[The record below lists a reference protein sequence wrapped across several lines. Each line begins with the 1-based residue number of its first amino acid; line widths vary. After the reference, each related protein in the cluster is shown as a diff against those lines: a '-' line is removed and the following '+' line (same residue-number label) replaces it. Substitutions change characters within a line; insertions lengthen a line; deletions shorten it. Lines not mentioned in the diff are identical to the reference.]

1 MENIANIQV
10 IQNIVYIISSVM
22 FILGIKMLGKE
33 ATAVKGNY
41 LSALAMFSAVGITCL
56 SLDIDIK
63 IILAGVLLGGLIG
76 SLIAIKVKMTAI
88 PEMVALFN
96 GFGGLATFL
105 IAWSQFNEP
114 SNSMFQ
120 HILIMLTIYI
130 GGITFSGSLIAYG
143 KLSEKLKLGK
153 GSMITNI
160 FISFFYLSMPALIY
174 VGAEPYLSG
183 FIPQIPSYF
192 AIFLVLT
199 LVAGIGFVMPI
210 GGGDMPVVISL
221 LNSLSG
227 IAAAFA
233 GLLLLNNV
241 LIVAGSLVGA
251 SGLILTIIMA
261 KAMNRTITNI
271 LFVGY
276 ASASQANS
284 SEEQGEVKPITPDD
298 AYLILENASSVLVV
312 PGYGMAVAQAQH
324 VVREMGELLE
334 ENGTEVKYGI
344 HPVAGRMP
352 GHMNVLLAEANV
364 SYDLLAEPDDVNP
377 SMDTIDVAI
386 VIGANDVVNPSAT
399 EEEGSPIYGMP
410 IIEVHNAKTV
420 FVLKRSMSS
429 GFAGVQNPLF
439 FKENTRMLF
448 GDAKA
453 LFHDVIVTLGM
464 FSLFSLEINL
474 SIIAAVL
481 TIVGYSMNDTVV
493 IFDRVRENLR
503 KYSDIK
509 IYELTNISINET
521 LSRTLLTSITTLLA
535 LLAIYFFGGEILR
548 GFSFAMILGVIFGT
562 YSSIYIANTV
572 LVRLNVTQKTV
583 LREENKD

>member
-1 MENIANIQV
+1 MNMLIDIT
-10 IQNIVYIISSVM
+10 IFQNLVYIVSSVL

-33 ATAVKGNY
+33 STAVRGNILSSVAM
-41 LSALAMFSAVGITCL
+41 LSAVSVTLIDVDIGITIII
-56 SLDIDIK
+56 SA
-63 IILAGVLLGGLIG
+63 IILGALIG
-76 SLIAIKVKMTAI
+76 SVIALKVKMTAI

-96 GFGGLATFL
+96 GFGGMASFL
-105 IAWSQFNEP
+105 IAWSQFTDTQPALLQNL
-114 SNSMFQ
+114 
-120 HILIMLTIYI
+120 LIMITIYI
-130 GGITFSGSLIAYG
+130 GGITFSGSIVAYG
-143 KLSEKLKLGK
+143 KLSEKINLEK
-153 GSMITNI
+153 GSLVTNI
-160 FISFFYLSMPALIY
+160 LVTFFYLSIPALLIMMF
-174 VGAEPYLSG
+174 APALSIDSN
-183 FIPQIPSYF
+183 FIF
-192 AIFLVLT
+192 FGFLVLT
-199 LVAGIGFVMPI
+199 VLAGLGFVMPI

-261 KAMNRTITNI
+261 KAMNRTIGNI

-276 ASASQANS
+276 ASASS
-284 SEEQGEVKPITPDD
+284 SKSEGEQGEVKPITAED

-324 VVREMGELLE
+324 VVRELGELLE

-352 GHMNVLLAEANV
+352 GHMKVLLAEANV
-364 SYDLLAEPDDVNP
+364 SYDLLVEPDDVNP
-377 SMDTIDVAI
+377 TMDTFDVAV

-399 EEEGSPIYGMP
+399 EEPGSPIYGMP

-448 GDAKA
+448 GDAK
-453 LFHDVIVTLGM
+453 
-464 FSLFSLEINL
+464 E
-474 SIIAAVL
+474 SI
-481 TIVGYSMNDTVV
+481 GTVV
-493 IFDRVRENLR
+493 SEF
-503 KYSDIK
+503 
-509 IYELTNISINET
+509 
-521 LSRTLLTSITTLLA
+521 
-535 LLAIYFFGGEILR
+535 
-548 GFSFAMILGVIFGT
+548 
-562 YSSIYIANTV
+562 
-572 LVRLNVTQKTV
+572 
-583 LREENKD
+583 KD

>member
-1 MENIANIQV
+1 MENLANIQV

-41 LSALAMFSAVGITCL
+41 LSALAMFSAVAVTCL
-56 SLDIDIK
+56 SLEIDIK
-63 IILAGVLLGGLIG
+63 IIFAGVLLGGLIG

-114 SNSMFQ
+114 GNSMFQ
-120 HILIMLTIYI
+120 HVLIMLTIYI

-153 GSMITNI
+153 GSIITNI

-174 VGAEPYLSG
+174 VIAEPSISD
-183 FIPQIPSYF
+183 FIPQFPSYF
-192 AIFLVLT
+192 SVFLVLT

-276 ASASQANS
+276 ASSSQTTS
-284 SEEQGEVKPITPDD
+284 SEEQGEVKPITSDD

-439 FKENTRMLF
+439 FRENTRMLF
-448 GDAKA
+448 GDAKESIGQ
-453 LFHDVIVTLGM
+453 IVAE
-464 FSLFSLEINL
+464 F
-474 SIIAAVL
+474 
-481 TIVGYSMNDTVV
+481 
-493 IFDRVRENLR
+493 
-503 KYSDIK
+503 
-509 IYELTNISINET
+509 
-521 LSRTLLTSITTLLA
+521 
-535 LLAIYFFGGEILR
+535 
-548 GFSFAMILGVIFGT
+548 
-562 YSSIYIANTV
+562 
-572 LVRLNVTQKTV
+572 
-583 LREENKD
+583 KD

>member
-1 MENIANIQV
+1 MNMLIDIT
-10 IQNIVYIISSVM
+10 IFQNLVYIVSSVL

-33 ATAVKGNY
+33 STAVRGNILSSVAM
-41 LSALAMFSAVGITCL
+41 LSAVSVTLIDVDIGITIII
-56 SLDIDIK
+56 SA
-63 IILAGVLLGGLIG
+63 IILGALIG
-76 SLIAIKVKMTAI
+76 SVIALKVKMTAI

-96 GFGGLATFL
+96 GFGGMASFL
-105 IAWSQFNEP
+105 IAWSQFTDTQPALLQNL
-114 SNSMFQ
+114 
-120 HILIMLTIYI
+120 LIMITIYI
-130 GGITFSGSLIAYG
+130 GGITFSGSIVAYG
-143 KLSEKLKLGK
+143 KLSEKINLEK
-153 GSMITNI
+153 GSLVTNI
-160 FISFFYLSMPALIY
+160 LVTFFYLSIPALLIMMF
-174 VGAEPYLSG
+174 APALSIDSN
-183 FIPQIPSYF
+183 FIF
-192 AIFLVLT
+192 FGFLVLT
-199 LVAGIGFVMPI
+199 VLAGLGFVMPI

-261 KAMNRTITNI
+261 KAMNRTIGNI

-276 ASASQANS
+276 ASASS
-284 SEEQGEVKPITPDD
+284 SKSEGEQGEVKPITAED

-324 VVREMGELLE
+324 VVRELGELLE

-364 SYDLLAEPDDVNP
+364 SYDLLVEPDDGNP
-377 SMDTIDVAI
+377 TMDTFDVAV

-399 EEEGSPIYGMP
+399 EEPGSPIYGMP

-448 GDAKA
+448 GDAK
-453 LFHDVIVTLGM
+453 
-464 FSLFSLEINL
+464 E
-474 SIIAAVL
+474 SI
-481 TIVGYSMNDTVV
+481 GTVV
-493 IFDRVRENLR
+493 SEF
-503 KYSDIK
+503 
-509 IYELTNISINET
+509 
-521 LSRTLLTSITTLLA
+521 
-535 LLAIYFFGGEILR
+535 
-548 GFSFAMILGVIFGT
+548 
-562 YSSIYIANTV
+562 
-572 LVRLNVTQKTV
+572 
-583 LREENKD
+583 KD

>member
-1 MENIANIQV
+1 MENLANIQV

-56 SLDIDIK
+56 SLEIDIK

-120 HILIMLTIYI
+120 HALIMLTIYI

-153 GSMITNI
+153 GSMVTNI

-174 VGAEPYLSG
+174 VVAEPSLSG
-183 FIPQIPSYF
+183 LIPQVPSYF

-276 ASASQANS
+276 ASVSQASS
-284 SEEQGEVKPITPDD
+284 SEEQGEVKPITSDD

-439 FKENTRMLF
+439 F
-448 GDAKA
+448 
-453 LFHDVIVTLGM
+453 
-464 FSLFSLEINL
+464 
-474 SIIAAVL
+474 
-481 TIVGYSMNDTVV
+481 
-493 IFDRVRENLR
+493 
-503 KYSDIK
+503 
-509 IYELTNISINET
+509 
-521 LSRTLLTSITTLLA
+521 
-535 LLAIYFFGGEILR
+535 
-548 GFSFAMILGVIFGT
+548 
-562 YSSIYIANTV
+562 
-572 LVRLNVTQKTV
+572 
-583 LREENKD
+583 